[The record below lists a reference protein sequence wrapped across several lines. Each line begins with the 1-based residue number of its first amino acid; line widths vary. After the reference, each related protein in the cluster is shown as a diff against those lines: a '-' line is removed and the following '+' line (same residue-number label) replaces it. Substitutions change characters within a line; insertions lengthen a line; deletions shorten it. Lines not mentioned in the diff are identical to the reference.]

1 MFDQLLLVLIGSLVA
16 AWGTYLVHR
25 NLQSKKAALEF
36 ILTYEV
42 HDRQWVERRTVAIE
56 YLVSLS
62 ENDCS
67 HVAEWWSKRVLPP
80 EHKAGVGAVVDWL
93 NHLELVAIA
102 IHNKSLHRATYA
114 KWNGDIPENWSR
126 ARPLVNAMR
135 ATKRG
140 PDNLFENIEALSA
153 EFSRPTT

>member
-1 MFDQLLLVLIGSLVA
+1 MVLISGLVA
-16 AWGTYLVHR
+16 AWWTYFVHR
-25 NLQSKKAALEF
+25 NLQAKRAALEF

-62 ENDCS
+62 ENNCRQ
-67 HVAEWWSKRVLPP
+67 VAKRWSDRALLP
-80 EHKAGVGAVVDWL
+80 EDKAGVGAVVDWL

-114 KWNGDIPENWSR
+114 KWSGDIPENWSR
-126 ARPLVNAMR
+126 AQPLVNAMR

-140 PDNLFENIEALSA
+140 PDNLFENIEMLAA
-153 EFSRPTT
+153 EFSRLTP